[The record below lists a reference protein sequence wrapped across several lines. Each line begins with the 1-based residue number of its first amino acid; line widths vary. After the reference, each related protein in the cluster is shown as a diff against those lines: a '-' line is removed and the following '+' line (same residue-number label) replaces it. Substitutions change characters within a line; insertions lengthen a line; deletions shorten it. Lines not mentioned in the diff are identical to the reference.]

1 MCAAGVAASLAGC
14 TKMDTAATTAEP
26 AATEAAAKEEETTAE
41 EKTETA
47 AEPEIKLIGAHV
59 NTVDSSY
66 QAGFDAMKE
75 WMNFMLHMN
84 PGHLLQKVKMGSS
97 RMKY

>member
-14 TKMDTAATTAEP
+14 TKMDTAATTAAP
-26 AATEAAAKEEETTAE
+26 AATEATAKEETKAE

-47 AEPEIKLIGAHV
+47 AEPEVKLIGAHV

-75 WMNFMLHMN
+75 KLEEQGEPALKEEAIRQILEEFLA
-84 PGHLLQKVKMGSS
+84 
-97 RMKY
+97 

>member
-1 MCAAGVAASLAGC
+1 MRKMFYVMCAAGVAASLAGC
-14 TKMDTAATTAEP
+14 TKMDTAATTAAP
-26 AATEAAAKEEETTAE
+26 AATEAPAKEETKAE

-47 AEPEIKLIGAHV
+47 AEPEVKLIGAHV

-75 WMNFMLHMN
+75 KLEEVSGGKTAGVFPLF
-84 PGHLLQKVKMGSS
+84 
-97 RMKY
+97 